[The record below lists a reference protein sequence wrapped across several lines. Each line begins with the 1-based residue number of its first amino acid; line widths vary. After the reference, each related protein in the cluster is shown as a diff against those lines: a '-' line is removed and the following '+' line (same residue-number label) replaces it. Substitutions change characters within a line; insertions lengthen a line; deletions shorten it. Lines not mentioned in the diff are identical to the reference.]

1 MSNAMI
7 VNAAP
12 VARAI
17 APARVVA
24 GRRLP
29 AAAPVAS
36 SRKLSIVST
45 AVMGRSG
52 SSRTVVAAA
61 FNFKN
66 PFGGNSDEEED
77 AEEEAGGDSD
87 TVEGNPFLSKS
98 SVDEDSSSSSAP
110 ELPNFP
116 KLPGNPFA
124 SFGAKEDDEE
134 DEEEYEEEFEAPT
147 KSGNPFGNPFASF
160 GGMNQ
165 TIDQTVDL
173 DYEDEDEE
181 EPSKGGFGGFALP
194 SFPKKDPPSAPPAQ
208 KKKEPE
214 REKKTLGNWERT
226 IREGL
231 KDSDVPIWTLDPE
244 PVRGASLRPVKLRAG
259 DFLVVGR
266 DKGPG
271 VDYVA
276 KVNCVSGVHCQF
288 EMDGQKLFVT
298 DLGSTNGTYVSG
310 REVRKNVRSR
320 VYNGDSVRLGAEN
333 VNGEAFVTF
342 DTDLTGAKELDKNTE
357 YGQLQAL
364 IEAVGG
370 VNVVVNFLIVNVFF
384 QLGFY
389 FLLQLQTN

>member
-1 MSNAMI
+1 
-7 VNAAP
+7 
-12 VARAI
+12 
-17 APARVVA
+17 
-24 GRRLP
+24 
-29 AAAPVAS
+29 
-36 SRKLSIVST
+36 
-45 AVMGRSG
+45 
-52 SSRTVVAAA
+52 
-61 FNFKN
+61 
-66 PFGGNSDEEED
+66 
-77 AEEEAGGDSD
+77 
-87 TVEGNPFLSKS
+87 
-98 SVDEDSSSSSAP
+98 
-110 ELPNFP
+110 
-116 KLPGNPFA
+116 
-124 SFGAKEDDEE
+124 
-134 DEEEYEEEFEAPT
+134 
-147 KSGNPFGNPFASF
+147 
-160 GGMNQ
+160 
-165 TIDQTVDL
+165 
-173 DYEDEDEE
+173 
-181 EPSKGGFGGFALP
+181 
-194 SFPKKDPPSAPPAQ
+194 
-208 KKKEPE
+208 
-214 REKKTLGNWERT
+214 
-226 IREGL
+226 
-231 KDSDVPIWTLDPE
+231 
-244 PVRGASLRPVKLRAG
+244 LRPVKLRAG

>member
-1 MSNAMI
+1 M
-7 VNAAP
+7 
-12 VARAI
+12 
-17 APARVVA
+17 
-24 GRRLP
+24 
-29 AAAPVAS
+29 
-36 SRKLSIVST
+36 
-45 AVMGRSG
+45 
-52 SSRTVVAAA
+52 
-61 FNFKN
+61 
-66 PFGGNSDEEED
+66 
-77 AEEEAGGDSD
+77 
-87 TVEGNPFLSKS
+87 
-98 SVDEDSSSSSAP
+98 
-110 ELPNFP
+110 
-116 KLPGNPFA
+116 
-124 SFGAKEDDEE
+124 
-134 DEEEYEEEFEAPT
+134 
-147 KSGNPFGNPFASF
+147 
-160 GGMNQ
+160 
-165 TIDQTVDL
+165 
-173 DYEDEDEE
+173 
-181 EPSKGGFGGFALP
+181 
-194 SFPKKDPPSAPPAQ
+194 
-208 KKKEPE
+208 
-214 REKKTLGNWERT
+214 
-226 IREGL
+226 
-231 KDSDVPIWTLDPE
+231 
-244 PVRGASLRPVKLRAG
+244 RPVKLRAG

-298 DLGSTNGTYVSG
+298 DLGSTNGTYIAG

>member
-1 MSNAMI
+1 M
-7 VNAAP
+7 
-12 VARAI
+12 
-17 APARVVA
+17 
-24 GRRLP
+24 
-29 AAAPVAS
+29 
-36 SRKLSIVST
+36 
-45 AVMGRSG
+45 
-52 SSRTVVAAA
+52 
-61 FNFKN
+61 
-66 PFGGNSDEEED
+66 
-77 AEEEAGGDSD
+77 
-87 TVEGNPFLSKS
+87 
-98 SVDEDSSSSSAP
+98 
-110 ELPNFP
+110 
-116 KLPGNPFA
+116 
-124 SFGAKEDDEE
+124 
-134 DEEEYEEEFEAPT
+134 
-147 KSGNPFGNPFASF
+147 
-160 GGMNQ
+160 
-165 TIDQTVDL
+165 
-173 DYEDEDEE
+173 
-181 EPSKGGFGGFALP
+181 
-194 SFPKKDPPSAPPAQ
+194 
-208 KKKEPE
+208 
-214 REKKTLGNWERT
+214 
-226 IREGL
+226 
-231 KDSDVPIWTLDPE
+231 
-244 PVRGASLRPVKLRAG
+244 RPVKLRAG

-298 DLGSTNGTYVSG
+298 DLGSTNGTYVAG

>member
-1 MSNAMI
+1 M
-7 VNAAP
+7 
-12 VARAI
+12 
-17 APARVVA
+17 
-24 GRRLP
+24 
-29 AAAPVAS
+29 
-36 SRKLSIVST
+36 
-45 AVMGRSG
+45 
-52 SSRTVVAAA
+52 
-61 FNFKN
+61 
-66 PFGGNSDEEED
+66 
-77 AEEEAGGDSD
+77 
-87 TVEGNPFLSKS
+87 
-98 SVDEDSSSSSAP
+98 
-110 ELPNFP
+110 
-116 KLPGNPFA
+116 
-124 SFGAKEDDEE
+124 
-134 DEEEYEEEFEAPT
+134 
-147 KSGNPFGNPFASF
+147 
-160 GGMNQ
+160 
-165 TIDQTVDL
+165 
-173 DYEDEDEE
+173 
-181 EPSKGGFGGFALP
+181 
-194 SFPKKDPPSAPPAQ
+194 
-208 KKKEPE
+208 
-214 REKKTLGNWERT
+214 
-226 IREGL
+226 
-231 KDSDVPIWTLDPE
+231 
-244 PVRGASLRPVKLRAG
+244 RPVKLRAG